1 MNEVVFN
8 TLKGKD
14 FVVKNFLIKVATEL
28 KLSLNETLLLIY
40 FLNQEEPT
48 LNIQNITNNIY
59 LTEEEIMEAFT
70 RLMGINLISVEVIK
84 MRDGKRNEI
93 ISLDNIFKHVTSE
106 ITKNHQESQ
115 KENLFDVFE
124 SEFARPLSPLEFEL
138 IDDWL
143 TQGIDE
149 SLIIAA
155 LKEATYNGVKSLRYI
170 TKILLAWQEKGYKT
184 KEDINKSQRQESKD
198 ELLSDLFDYD
208 WLADGQE

>member
-59 LTEEEIMEAFT
+59 LSEEEIMEAFT

-84 MRDGKRNEI
+84 MRDGTRSEI

-106 ITKNHQESQ
+106 ITKTHQESQ

-124 SEFARPLSPLEFEL
+124 SEFARPLSPMEFEL
-138 IDDWL
+138 INDWL

-155 LKEATYNGVKSLRYI
+155 LKEATYNGAKSLRYI

-184 KEDINKSQRQESKD
+184 KDDINKTQRQESND
-198 ELLSDLFDYD
+198 ELLTDLFDYD

>member
-59 LTEEEIMEAFT
+59 LSEEEIMEAFT

-84 MRDGKRNEI
+84 MRDGTRSEI

-106 ITKNHQESQ
+106 ITKTHQESQ

-124 SEFARPLSPLEFEL
+124 SEFARPLSPMEFEL
-138 IDDWL
+138 INDWL

-155 LKEATYNGVKSLRYI
+155 LKEATYNGAKSLRYI
-170 TKILLAWQEKGYKT
+170 TKI
-184 KEDINKSQRQESKD
+184 
-198 ELLSDLFDYD
+198 
-208 WLADGQE
+208 

>member
-84 MRDGKRNEI
+84 MRDGTRSEI

-124 SEFARPLSPLEFEL
+124 SEFARPLSPMEFEL
-138 IDDWL
+138 INDWL
-143 TQGIDE
+143 IQGIDE

-155 LKEATYNGVKSLRYI
+155 LKEATYNGAKSLRYI

-184 KEDINKSQRQESKD
+184 KEDINKTQKQESN
-198 ELLSDLFDYD
+198 ESLLTDLFEYD

>member
-48 LNIQNITNNIY
+48 LNIQNITSNIY
-59 LTEEEIMEAFT
+59 LSEEEIMESFT
-70 RLMGINLISVEVIK
+70 RLMSINLISVEVIK
-84 MRDGKRNEI
+84 MRDGTRSEI

-106 ITKNHQESQ
+106 ITKSHQESQ

-124 SEFARPLSPLEFEL
+124 SEYGRPLTPMEFEL
-138 IDDWL
+138 INDWL
-143 TQGIDE
+143 NQGIDE

-155 LKEATYNGVKSLRYI
+155 LKESTYNGVKSLRYI
-170 TKILLAWQEKGYKT
+170 TKILLSWQEKGYKT
-184 KEDINKSQRQESKD
+184 KEDINKSQKAESSD
-198 ELLSDLFDYD
+198 SLLTDLFDYN
-208 WLADGQE
+208 WLDDGQE

>member
-59 LTEEEIMEAFT
+59 LSEEEIMEAFT

-84 MRDGKRNEI
+84 MRDGTRSEI

-106 ITKNHQESQ
+106 ITKTHQESQ

-124 SEFARPLSPLEFEL
+124 SEFARPLSPMEFEL
-138 IDDWL
+138 INDWL

-155 LKEATYNGVKSLRYI
+155 LKEATYNGAKSLRYI
-170 TKILLAWQEKGYKT
+170 TKILIAWQEKGYKT
-184 KEDINKSQRQESKD
+184 KDDINKTQRQESND
-198 ELLSDLFDYD
+198 ELLTDLFDYD

>member
-84 MRDGKRNEI
+84 MRDGTRSEI

-106 ITKNHQESQ
+106 ITKSHQESQ

-124 SEFARPLSPLEFEL
+124 SEYGRPLTPIEFEL
-138 IDDWL
+138 INDWL
-143 TQGIDE
+143 NQGIDE
-149 SLIIAA
+149 SLIIEA
-155 LKEATYNGVKSLRYI
+155 LKESTYNGVKSLRYI
-170 TKILLAWQEKGYKT
+170 TKILLSWQEKGYKT
-184 KEDINKSQRQESKD
+184 KEDINKRQKSEKD
-198 ELLSDLFDYD
+198 ENLLTDLFEYD
-208 WLADGQE
+208 WLEDGQD

>member
-8 TLKGKD
+8 TLKCKD

-28 KLSLNETLLLIY
+28 KISLNETLLLIY

-84 MRDGKRNEI
+84 MRDGTRSEI

-124 SEFARPLSPLEFEL
+124 SEFARPLSPMEFEL
-138 IDDWL
+138 INDWL
-143 TQGIDE
+143 IQGIDE

-155 LKEATYNGVKSLRYI
+155 LKEATYNGAKSLRYI

-184 KEDINKSQRQESKD
+184 KEDINKTQKQESN
-198 ELLSDLFDYD
+198 ESLLTDLFEYD

>member
-1 MNEVVFN
+1 
-8 TLKGKD
+8 
-14 FVVKNFLIKVATEL
+14 
-28 KLSLNETLLLIY
+28 
-40 FLNQEEPT
+40 
-48 LNIQNITNNIY
+48 
-59 LTEEEIMEAFT
+59 MEAFT

-84 MRDGKRNEI
+84 MRDGTRSEI

-124 SEFARPLSPLEFEL
+124 SEFARPLSPMEFEL
-138 IDDWL
+138 INDWL
-143 TQGIDE
+143 IQGIDE

-155 LKEATYNGVKSLRYI
+155 LKEATYNGAKSLRYI

-184 KEDINKSQRQESKD
+184 KEDINKTQKQESN
-198 ELLSDLFDYD
+198 ESLLTDLFEYD